1 VDLLVILDEVGDQ
14 AAAAVDMRR
23 AVADL
28 PVAKDFVVTTREEIA
43 RRGHLVGYVLKPAL
57 EDGRDLYVRP

>member
-1 VDLLVILDEVGDQ
+1 MDLLVILDEVGDQ
-14 AAAAVDMRR
+14 AAAVDMRR